1 MTASKVL
8 FDTWAWWEVLQGS
21 EKGAALERRYLD
33 ASGIHVVTSA
43 ITLGELAAKLASQ
56 GPERR
61 SLLAIN
67 SVHNAQRGR
76 RGPRR
81 PCGGRWSSS
90 CAIAQTFPL
99 SEFGECHRPGDR
111 STDGARLISADK
123 AFNGELDVSTG

>member
-56 GPERR
+56 GAGAAI
-61 SLLAIN
+61 SLAIN
-67 SVHNAQRGR
+67 SVRNA
-76 RGPRR
+76 
-81 PCGGRWSSS
+81 
-90 CAIAQTFPL
+90 
-99 SEFGECHRPGDR
+99 SEVAEVPGDLAVEGGLLRAQLRKR
-111 STDGARLISADK
+111 SRSASLANAIVLATARQMGARLISADK